1 MSCVEDGCEQQAVG
15 ITAYCK
21 QHQHDNW
28 HGWFAWYP
36 VLTLSGE
43 WTWFSTII
51 RKRIRPTPH
60 YDKPFVL
67 PWQTTFWY
75 RIPEYW

>member
-1 MSCVEDGCEQQAVG
+1 MSCVEDGCKQQAVG

-21 QHQHDNW
+21 DHHYHNW

-43 WTWFSTII
+43 WAWFSTMI
-51 RKRIRPTPH
+51 RKRITKKLARA
-60 YDKPFVL
+60 
-67 PWQTTFWY
+67 PWWQITFWY